1 MNRELCASLDGA
13 DPRSEIDWDYAESAV
28 RKLQARIVKAQKEG
42 RTGRVKA
49 LQRLL
54 TTSFFAKALAVRR
67 VTENT
72 GKRTTGGLPDPMFPI
87 YIIEALPE

>member
-1 MNRELCASLDGA
+1 MRGWIS
-13 DPRSEIDWDYAESAV
+13 PRSSGG
-28 RKLQARIVKAQKEG
+28 RGRIVKAQKEG

-54 TTSFFAKALAVRR
+54 TTSFFAKALAVKR